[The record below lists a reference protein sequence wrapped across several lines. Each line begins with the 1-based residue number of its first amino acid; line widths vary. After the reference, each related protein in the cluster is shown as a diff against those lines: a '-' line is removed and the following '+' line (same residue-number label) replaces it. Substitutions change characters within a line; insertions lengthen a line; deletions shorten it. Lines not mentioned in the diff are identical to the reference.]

1 VSTHRRVRCVGSEAD
16 DLDGDAGRL
25 AEPRREYQRMRDLW
39 EEAKEIKEA
48 KTAVDAAETTKE
60 VGEAASD
67 L

>member
-1 VSTHRRVRCVGSEAD
+1 
-16 DLDGDAGRL
+16 
-25 AEPRREYQRMRDLW
+25 MRDLW